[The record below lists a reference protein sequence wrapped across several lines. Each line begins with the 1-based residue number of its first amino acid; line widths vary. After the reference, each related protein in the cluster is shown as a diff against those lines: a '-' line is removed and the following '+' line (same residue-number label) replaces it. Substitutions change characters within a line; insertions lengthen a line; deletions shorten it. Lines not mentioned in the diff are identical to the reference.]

1 MSNKKESKSVENEA
15 QPTDKLSTEEMDQ
28 IAGGGAGLSAP
39 HLPPTSDI
47 TVNKA
52 KTADKAYTQMDG
64 YIKQ

>member
-1 MSNKKESKSVENEA
+1 MSDEQDSTSDKNES

-47 TVNKA
+47 AVNKA
-52 KTADKAYTQMDG
+52 KTANKAADAVDG
-64 YIKQ
+64 YIRG